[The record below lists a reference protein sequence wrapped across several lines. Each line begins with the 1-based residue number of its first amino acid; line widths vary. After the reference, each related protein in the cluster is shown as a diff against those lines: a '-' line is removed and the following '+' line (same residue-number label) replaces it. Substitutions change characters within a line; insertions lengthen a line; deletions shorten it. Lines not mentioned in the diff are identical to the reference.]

1 MTRRE
6 RWASNDK
13 SGGTR
18 IMEDVLIAVEEYG
31 LPLILLLGAIYALYR
46 FMVFSLYEVKN
57 EFGARH
63 KKNAE
68 DMQEV
73 KILLAE
79 IKLLLREKK

>member
-1 MTRRE
+1 MSDLTG
-6 RWASNDK
+6 SL
-13 SGGTR
+13 
-18 IMEDVLIAVEEYG
+18 VLIEDYG

-57 EFGARH
+57 EFGGHHRKA
-63 KKNAE
+63 KE

-79 IKLLLREKK
+79 IKSELNHLLRDKRE

>member
-1 MTRRE
+1 MADALSTL
-6 RWASNDK
+6 SM
-13 SGGTR
+13 
-18 IMEDVLIAVEEYG
+18 IEDYG

-57 EFGARH
+57 EFGSHHRKA
-63 KKNAE
+63 KE

-79 IKLLLREKK
+79 IKTELALLLSMRER

>member
-1 MTRRE
+1 
-6 RWASNDK
+6 
-13 SGGTR
+13 
-18 IMEDVLIAVEEYG
+18 MEDIFNAIEDYG
-31 LPLILLLGAIYALYR
+31 LPLVLLLGAIYALYR

-79 IKLLLREKK
+79 IKLLVGNNK

>member
-1 MTRRE
+1 
-6 RWASNDK
+6 
-13 SGGTR
+13 
-18 IMEDVLIAVEEYG
+18 MEDILNAIEDYG
-31 LPLILLLGAIYALYR
+31 LPLVLLLGAIYALYR

-79 IKLLLREKK
+79 IKLLLREKNE

>member
-1 MTRRE
+1 MMSDLTG
-6 RWASNDK
+6 SL
-13 SGGTR
+13 
-18 IMEDVLIAVEEYG
+18 VLIEDYG

-57 EFGARH
+57 EFGGHHTKA
-63 KKNAE
+63 KE

-79 IKLLLREKK
+79 IKSELTHLMRDKRE

>member
-1 MTRRE
+1 MSDLTG
-6 RWASNDK
+6 SL
-13 SGGTR
+13 
-18 IMEDVLIAVEEYG
+18 VLIEDYG

-57 EFGARH
+57 EFGGHHNKA
-63 KKNAE
+63 KE

-79 IKLLLREKK
+79 IKSELTHLMRDKRE